1 MKKLLLAAAF
11 AITLLPSASFA
22 ATLLFPDGDPVAQ
35 ITIPDSWEPEDT
47 DYGIQANSDDDAI
60 YIAIDVA
67 DDKTTEK
74 VITDAFKFLENNGVT
89 VEEAT
94 QKQSEETLNGMKM
107 INFDWSGKDKDGD
120 VSIGISLV
128 APKAGKLLVITYW
141 GTKGEQEKHAKDLMG
156 IITSLKPAK

>member
-11 AITLLPSASFA
+11 ATMLLPSASFA
-22 ATLLFPDGDPVAQ
+22 ATLLFPTDEPVAQ
-35 ITIPDSWEPEDT
+35 ITIPDSWGPEDT

-74 VITDAFKFLENNGVT
+74 VITDAFTFLQNNGVT
-89 VEEAT
+89 VDTAT
-94 QKQSEETLNGMKM
+94 QKQSEDKLNGMQM
-107 INFDWSGKDKDGD
+107 VNFDWSGKDKDGD

-128 APKAGKLLVITYW
+128 APKPGKLLVITYW
-141 GTKGEQEKHAKDLMG
+141 GTKGEQEKHAQDLMG